1 LEFLPVALAFQAE
14 KVPDG
19 SVWYRA
25 GLSVTGAARD
35 GDGGCEAL
43 DDVERRGRETRAAAA
58 MDNSG
63 DGRRQRRRRRQRRKT
78 GLAGRPDIYIGRK
91 TLHLHV
97 N

>member
-1 LEFLPVALAFQAE
+1 VALAFQAE

-63 DGRRQRRRRRQRRKT
+63 DGRRQQRIREAAALL
-78 GLAGRPDIYIGRK
+78 GLRARCEAVATQR
-91 TLHLHV
+91 
-97 N
+97 